1 MLNQSMKINSSI
13 LIITI
18 SGVNPF
24 SALTILVTLSSDGS
38 NLIRITNFDL

>member
-1 MLNQSMKINSSI
+1 MKINSSI

-18 SGVNPF
+18 RGVNPF
-24 SALTILVTLSSDGS
+24 STLTILAMLSSDDS